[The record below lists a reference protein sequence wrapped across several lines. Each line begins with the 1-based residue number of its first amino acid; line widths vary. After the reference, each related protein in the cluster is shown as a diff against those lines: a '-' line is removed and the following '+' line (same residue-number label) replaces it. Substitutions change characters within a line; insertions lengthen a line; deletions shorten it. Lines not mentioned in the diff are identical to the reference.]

1 MKQAEQSAFPNYESS
16 TLPYVCWYQNDFLG
30 GVRGMRAHEIG
41 IYTILLNEMYAR
53 GRPLDLSEERLARL
67 CGCDK
72 RTFTSVLEMLI
83 AEGKILNL
91 TCGLWNKRCENV
103 FRERAQL
110 LEQKSSAGR
119 SSAQKRKKINEKI
132 QHLLNTCPTDGE
144 LNSKAQKEEK
154 ETPNGVSQKKDVCSD
169 TKPHFTKHLLTQPHS
184 TKHPAEHPTEQTAS
198 CPSSAHLS
206 TTHPSITHSSTEL
219 LPTELL
225 VPDLAST
232 YPETQPHST
241 KHPAEHPTEQ
251 TAPCPSSAHS
261 STALS
266 SSTPLSSTGLL
277 APDLATTYP
286 ETTPHS
292 TKHPAEHPTEQTAP
306 CPSSVHS
313 STALSSSTEHCP
325 TEHSSAELLAPN
337 LATTYP
343 ETPPHSTKHPAE
355 HPTEQTAPCP
365 SSAHSSTALSSS
377 TEHCPTEHSSTEF
390 LAPDLATTYPET
402 NPHSIKHPA
411 EHATEQ
417 TASCPSS
424 AHSSTALSSSTPLSS
439 SAHSSTAKSLKGH
452 RLPANW
458 VGDIHA
464 AISEGL
470 SEEQARWQE
479 KKFRDYWHAKSGK
492 QALKVDWSATWRNWY
507 RREIERL
514 RENQERLCA
523 LSSGSNTWPHST
535 QEDALYRNLINYQ
548 AK

>member
-1 MKQAEQSAFPNYESS
+1 MKQAEQSEFPNYESS

-41 IYTILLNEMYAR
+41 IYTILLNEIYAR

-72 RTFTSVLEMLI
+72 RTFISVLEMLI

-119 SSAQKRKKINEKI
+119 SSAQKRKKINAKI
-132 QHLLNTCPTDGE
+132 QHLLNTCPTDDE

-154 ETPNGVSQKKDVCSD
+154 ETPNGVSQKKDVYSD
-169 TKPHFTKHLLTQPHS
+169 TKPHSTKHLPTQSHS
-184 TKHPAEHPTEQTAS
+184 TKHPAEHPTEQTALR
-198 CPSSAHLS
+198 PS
-206 TTHPSITHSSTEL
+206 TTHSSTTLSSSTEHYPTKL
-219 LPTELL
+219 LPTGLL
-225 VPDLAST
+225 APDPATT
-232 YPETQPHST
+232 YPEITPHST

-266 SSTPLSSTGLL
+266 SSTPLSSSAHSSTALSSSTTPLSSTGLL
-277 APDLATTYP
+277 APDPATTYS

-292 TKHPAEHPTEQTAP
+292 TKHPAEHPTEQTALR
-306 CPSSVHS
+306 PSTTH
-313 STALSSSTEHCP
+313 SSSTEHCP
-325 TEHSSAELLAPN
+325 TEHSSTGLLAPD
-337 LATTYP
+337 LATTYS
-343 ETPPHSTKHPAE
+343 ETTPHSTKHPAE

-377 TEHCPTEHSSTEF
+377 T
-390 LAPDLATTYPET
+390 
-402 NPHSIKHPA
+402 
-411 EHATEQ
+411 
-417 TASCPSS
+417 
-424 AHSSTALSSSTPLSS
+424 TPLSS
-439 SAHSSTAKSLKGH
+439 SAHSSSTKSLKGH

-523 LSSGSNTWPHST
+523 LSSGSNTRPHST

>member
-1 MKQAEQSAFPNYESS
+1 MKQAEQSEFPNYEPSI
-16 TLPYVCWYQNDFLG
+16 LPYVCWYQNDFLG

-41 IYTILLNEMYAR
+41 IYTILLNEIYAR

-72 RTFTSVLEMLI
+72 RTFINVLEMLI

-119 SSAQKRKKINEKI
+119 FSAQKRKKINEKI
-132 QHLLNTCPTDGE
+132 QHLLNTCPTDDE

-154 ETPNGVSQKKDVCSD
+154 KTPNGVSQKKDVCSD
-169 TKPHFTKHLLTQPHS
+169 TKSHSTKHLPTQSHS
-184 TKHPAEHPTEQTAS
+184 TKHPAEHSTEQTALY
-198 CPSSAHLS
+198 PS
-206 TTHPSITHSSTEL
+206 TIHSSTTLSSSIEL
-219 LPTELL
+219 LPTE
-225 VPDLAST
+225 
-232 YPETQPHST
+232 HI
-241 KHPAEHPTEQ
+241 
-251 TAPCPSSAHS
+251 
-261 STALS
+261 
-266 SSTPLSSTGLL
+266 
-277 APDLATTYP
+277 AT
-286 ETTPHS
+286 
-292 TKHPAEHPTEQTAP
+292 
-306 CPSSVHS
+306 
-313 STALSSSTEHCP
+313 
-325 TEHSSAELLAPN
+325 ELLAPN

-343 ETPPHSTKHPAE
+343 ETKS
-355 HPTEQTAPCP
+355 
-365 SSAHSSTALSSS
+365 
-377 TEHCPTEHSSTEF
+377 
-390 LAPDLATTYPET
+390 Y
-402 NPHSIKHPA
+402 
-411 EHATEQ
+411 
-417 TASCPSS
+417 
-424 AHSSTALSSSTPLSS
+424 S

-458 VGDIHA
+458 MGDIHA

-514 RENQERLCA
+514 KENQERLCA
-523 LSSGSNTWPHST
+523 LSPGSNTLPHST

>member
-1 MKQAEQSAFPNYESS
+1 MKQAEQSEFPNYESS

-41 IYTILLNEMYAR
+41 IYTILLNEIYAR

-119 SSAQKRKKINEKI
+119 SSAQKRKKINAKI
-132 QHLLNTCPTDGE
+132 QHLLNTYPTDDE

-154 ETPNGVSQKKDVCSD
+154 ETPNGVSQKKNVCSD
-169 TKPHFTKHLLTQPHS
+169 TKPHSTKHLLKQPHS

-198 CPSSAHLS
+198 CPSS
-206 TTHPSITHSSTEL
+206 THSSITR
-219 LPTELL
+219 
-225 VPDLAST
+225 
-232 YPETQPHST
+232 
-241 KHPAEHPTEQ
+241 
-251 TAPCPSSAHS
+251 
-261 STALS
+261 S
-266 SSTPLSSTGLL
+266 SSTPL
-277 APDLATTYP
+277 
-286 ETTPHS
+286 
-292 TKHPAEHPTEQTAP
+292 
-306 CPSSVHS
+306 
-313 STALSSSTEHCP
+313 SSTEHCP
-325 TEHSSAELLAPN
+325 TEHLPTELLVPD

-355 HPTEQTAPCP
+355 HPTEQTVLRP
-365 SSAHSSTALSSS
+365 SSAHSSTTRSSSTLLSS
-377 TEHCPTEHSSTEF
+377 TEH
-390 LAPDLATTYPET
+390 
-402 NPHSIKHPA
+402 
-411 EHATEQ
+411 
-417 TASCPSS
+417 
-424 AHSSTALSSSTPLSS
+424 SSS
-439 SAHSSTAKSLKGH
+439 AKSLKGH

-523 LSSGSNTWPHST
+523 LSSGSNTRPHST